1 MIIND
6 EWRMMDDSQLNGIL
20 MVHVVK
26 PMPQISPKS
35 SPFLWV
41 GFQSFPNGR
50 FDYHDAMV
58 QRHIMP
64 DIFDPDCSPTAEIA
78 YLWSAKG
85 NTTEL
90 LAPSTLA
97 SPGHINRW

>member
-20 MVHVVK
+20 MVRVVK
-26 PMPQISPKS
+26 PMPH
-35 SPFLWV
+35 
-41 GFQSFPNGR
+41 
-50 FDYHDAMV
+50 YHDAMV

-64 DIFDPDCSPTAEIA
+64 DMFDPDCSPTAEIA